1 MKKTRLLCSIL
12 LTLLAVSLLAACT
25 EKDPDTADT
34 ALTSAEET
42 KPSDPDENLP
52 ILEQWVAGE
61 MEFTSQ
67 TTYEDPLYD
76 AALDVVFTN
85 AETGTTFTMP
95 AFWDGGTSWK
105 VRYAL
110 TELGKWTWSTIC
122 TDETNTGLHGQSGVI
137 RCVAYGGELDIYK
150 HGFIKTEAGT
160 RYFMYADGTPF
171 FYLGDTHF
179 TLPLESIDG
188 INPEGCVDY
197 IKISQETA
205 DEYGIT
211 SMFRY
216 IMDYRAEQ
224 GYTVIQS
231 QQLGYYMGVSG
242 KSWMGDAEG
251 TIFTHGVNDMILAKF
266 RELDRYFAY
275 IAEKGF
281 VHAHTQFSYPEELIE
296 LYLAGGIDQATIDTL
311 CRYWVARYAAYPV
324 MWTTAQEGDKDH
336 YGFNGCTPETN
347 PWSMVMESIAK
358 YDPYDHPSSC
368 HMENSS
374 VTAFDDFIFDDLESH
389 SWYAAQYNM
398 NITDTPNWDMLEEF
412 WNKSDAKPVV
422 NYEGQYDHFWCNTAK
437 ARAQGWMAFLN
448 GQVGYGYGSQPIW
461 SIFWGGNESN
471 TVNSDE
477 RGEFSIALTWL
488 EGLHSEAGQQM
499 VYMKDFLEDYEWWK
513 LVPNFQVTS
522 DTYFTRASDQ
532 RYSVATVENKL
543 FIGYFYG
550 EITRNKPLG
559 TLQKMENADY
569 EVVWMNCVTG
579 ERTEPIVVTITDG
592 TYQIPKKPTSDDWV
606 VAVKLIED

>member
-242 KSWMGDAEG
+242 NSWMGDAEG
-251 TIFTHGVNDMILAKF
+251 TIFTHGVSDMILAKF